1 MNRNKLLGKI
11 KENGFTIETV
21 ARLTGMSLSTLS
33 RKLNGHV
40 EFTRDEINAISDAL
54 KMSNEDLLEIF
65 FNEKVS

>member
-21 ARLTGMSLSTLS
+21 AHLTGMSLSTLS

-54 KMSNEDLLEIF
+54 KMSNEDLLDIF

>member
-11 KENGFTIETV
+11 KENGFTIEAV

>member
-54 KMSNEDLLEIF
+54 KMSNEDLMEIF

>member
-65 FNEKVS
+65 FKEKVS